1 MTVERPD
8 NTLAVICGAVTKAHL
23 QAVAASDEYKRILD
37 KGEVPNKK
45 LLRTAFTL
53 DFIYENNKYQVLATR
68 SAAGLYT
75 LLCNG
80 GKVSIGLRTLADGGL
95 LVYSMVDLTLFTG
108 CSLTHGQLQDLLQ
121 DSELPYG
128 RSTAILSTLS
138 GRMPAK
144 LEASIRSAL
153 EAAHTKG
160 PEFPSN
166 PLRKI
171 MDLFLDDGICPQD
184 RQTVLNTLAPLEDV
198 INRFKGGIKS
208 HGYLTLS
215 ELMGAYYAVESIF
228 SSNQEDDVILQL
240 RDQNRDSLDEV
251 VRLVLSHS
259 KCSSKNQLILAVL
272 DIVSKTASQAAVETT
287 FHDSLSKLAQ
297 LDSKAAAKV
306 ALKAKEVLIHCQLP
320 SSEERVGQMESIL
333 KTSLQPTVYGE
344 ANRVQPQHSY
354 EVLRELVDSKYT
366 VFDVLPTF
374 YDHPNPWVA
383 LAALE
388 VYVRQAYQS
397 YSIVNFEYEE
407 GDGLTGRLASFS
419 DLTYVVNQLQDE
431 PMRSGVMFG
440 IKSLEDLDKFMSNYV
455 LSKFPDVQPKLLNP
469 DPDGEPQKI
478 RLVAAE
484 GTDVPKNCANVV
496 VSIHTIATFQAFSD
510 YLRPRI
516 IKAKDDE
523 RLSRPSGSSPSRL
536 SGMLAA
542 FAAVAGLPTSSSS
555 SPSTHLK
562 DSGFTLPSRTEA
574 TESAQPLSLQAT
586 TSEVPLSAHAPRR
599 SSRPSGRGLLQRISI
614 GKLRM
619 SL

>member
-1 MTVERPD
+1 
-8 NTLAVICGAVTKAHL
+8 
-23 QAVAASDEYKRILD
+23 
-37 KGEVPNKK
+37 
-45 LLRTAFTL
+45 
-53 DFIYENNKYQVLATR
+53 
-68 SAAGLYT
+68 
-75 LLCNG
+75 
-80 GKVSIGLRTLADGGL
+80 
-95 LVYSMVDLTLFTG
+95 
-108 CSLTHGQLQDLLQ
+108 
-121 DSELPYG
+121 
-128 RSTAILSTLS
+128 
-138 GRMPAK
+138 MPAK

-166 PLRKI
+166 RLRKI

-407 GDGLTGRLASFS
+407 GDVNENEPVMVLWLFRFVLKEPLRLG
-419 DLTYVVNQLQDE
+419 
-431 PMRSGVMFG
+431 P
-440 IKSLEDLDKFMSNYV
+440 
-455 LSKFPDVQPKLLNP
+455 
-469 DPDGEPQKI
+469 
-478 RLVAAE
+478 
-484 GTDVPKNCANVV
+484 
-496 VSIHTIATFQAFSD
+496 
-510 YLRPRI
+510 
-516 IKAKDDE
+516 
-523 RLSRPSGSSPSRL
+523 
-536 SGMLAA
+536 LARA
-542 FAAVAGLPTSSSS
+542 
-555 SPSTHLK
+555 
-562 DSGFTLPSRTEA
+562 
-574 TESAQPLSLQAT
+574 
-586 TSEVPLSAHAPRR
+586 
-599 SSRPSGRGLLQRISI
+599 
-614 GKLRM
+614 
-619 SL
+619 